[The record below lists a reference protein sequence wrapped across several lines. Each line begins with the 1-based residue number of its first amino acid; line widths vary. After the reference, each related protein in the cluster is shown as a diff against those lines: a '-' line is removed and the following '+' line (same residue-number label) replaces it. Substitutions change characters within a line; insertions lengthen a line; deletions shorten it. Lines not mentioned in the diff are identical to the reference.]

1 MKVNH
6 PHGMIKIQFPFTDAQ
21 SDNLLYRI
29 FHIGSMENQHPC
41 DRING
46 LEYYQI
52 IICTSGKGLLKV
64 CGEEYEISA
73 EMGFLLKPGVAH
85 EYYSLESPW
94 TTYWL
99 LFDGAG
105 SEMLPFISQSEKFSI
120 FYLSNRE
127 KLLFEHQTMYTLAE
141 KNALSN
147 KNALSAACYQF
158 LLDMNDSIIDC
169 RAGNEEQ
176 NAERLNK
183 VIRYLEKNYTK
194 DILLED
200 MAKLAEITPQYLCR
214 LFQSTL
220 RMRPMEYVLYLRM
233 KEAKTLMLTDKNMPI
248 NEIAATVGYHDTS
261 YFCRMFRKNTGLT
274 PGEFKKRN

>member
-1 MKVNH
+1 MKMNH

-94 TTYWL
+94 TTYWI

-105 SEMLPFISQSEKFSI
+105 SEMLPFISQSENYSV

-127 KLLFEHQTMYTLAE
+127 KLLFEHQAMYNLAE

-183 VIRYLEKNYTK
+183 VIRYLENNYTK

-233 KEAKTLMLTDKNMPI
+233 KEAKTLMLTDKNMPV
-248 NEIAATVGYHDTS
+248 NEIAAAVGYHDTS

>member
-1 MKVNH
+1 VNH

-94 TTYWL
+94 TTYWI

-105 SEMLPFISQSEKFSI
+105 SEMLPFISQIENFSV

-127 KLLFEHQTMYTLAE
+127 KLLFEHQAMYNLAE

-183 VIRYLEKNYTK
+183 VIRYLENNYTK

-233 KEAKTLMLTDKNMPI
+233 KEAKTLMLTDKNMPV
-248 NEIAATVGYHDTS
+248 NEIAAAVGYHDTS